1 MLSPAVYS
9 CVMVSGEGRA
19 PTTAVLGMKMV
30 DGKQNHDRD
39 IGAGHCE
46 GLREAGKRALMRTIL
61 LATGLTLGGFSI
73 LQALAGN
80 YPFAILEVLCTAILL
95 FGAWRIEHARHLY
108 LWIYLY
114 LIPTFSFIL
123 YIIIMPDASSAAFV
137 WLYMIPLL
145 AYLLLGK
152 QRGFLLA
159 APFML
164 AGLLLYF
171 ADKHL
176 SLDTKGLID
185 LGNAALC
192 GILILVFV
200 HIYDG
205 LRMQAYE
212 ELERLAQTDSLTGVA
227 SRGSFQHALQ
237 RSIQEAE
244 RSSGKLVLV
253 LLDVDHFKQVN
264 DQWGHDAGDMALRHI
279 CQILQQRLRVTDFL
293 GRLGGEEFGLLLRY
307 TDAAGA
313 YSMVEKLRQQIT
325 EQPLEY
331 DGQQIALSATFGLA
345 AWPMDGR
352 GAAELYRAADR
363 RLYSGK
369 QRGRNQLVSADPV
382 GELLLDK
389 FDVRL

>member
-1 MLSPAVYS
+1 MGDDNYN
-9 CVMVSGEGRA
+9 
-19 PTTAVLGMKMV
+19 
-30 DGKQNHDRD
+30 DHRD
-39 IGAGHCE
+39 VGAAHHE
-46 GLREAGKRALMRTIL
+46 GLRESGKRTLMRTIL

-80 YPFAILEVLCTAILL
+80 YPFAFIEVLCTGVLL
-95 FGAWRIEHARHLY
+95 FGAWRIERARHLY

-114 LIPTFSFIL
+114 LIPTFCFIL
-123 YIIIMPDASSAAFV
+123 YIIVMPDASSAAFV

-152 QRGFLLA
+152 RRAFLLT
-159 APFML
+159 APFMF

-171 ADKHL
+171 ADNHL
-176 SLDTKGLID
+176 DLDTRGLID
-185 LGNAALC
+185 IGNAALC
-192 GILILVFV
+192 GVLILVFV

-205 LRMQAYE
+205 LRMQAHE

-244 RSSGKLVLV
+244 RSNGHLVLA

-264 DQWGHDAGDMALRHI
+264 DQWGHEAGDMALQHI

-293 GRLGGEEFGLLLRY
+293 GRLGGEEFGLLLSH
-307 TDAAGA
+307 TDNTGA
-313 YSMVEKLRQQIT
+313 DPLVDKLRKQIA

-331 DGQQIALSATFGLA
+331 DGEQITLSATFGLA
-345 AWPMDGR
+345 AWPRDGR
-352 GAAELYRAADR
+352 SAAELYRAADR

-369 QRGRNQLVSADPV
+369 QRGRNQLVSTDLPS
-382 GELLLDK
+382 ELLLDK
-389 FDVRL
+389 LDVRF

>member
-1 MLSPAVYS
+1 MGDDDYNEHKDVG
-9 CVMVSGEGRA
+9 SG
-19 PTTAVLGMKMV
+19 
-30 DGKQNHDRD
+30 HS
-39 IGAGHCE
+39 E
-46 GLREAGKRALMRTIL
+46 GLLEAGKRALVRTIL
-61 LATGLTLGGFSI
+61 LATGLTLGGFAV

-80 YPFAILEVLCTAILL
+80 FPFAIIEVLFTALL
-95 FGAWRIEHARHLY
+95 LVGALRVEQARSLD

-123 YIIIMPDASSAAFV
+123 YIIVMPDASSAAFV

-152 QRGFLLA
+152 RRGFLLA
-159 APFML
+159 APFMF

-171 ADKHL
+171 ADNRL
-176 SLDTKGLID
+176 ALDTKGLID

-192 GILILVFV
+192 GVLILVFV
-200 HIYDG
+200 HMYDG
-205 LRMQAYE
+205 LRMQAHQ

-244 RSSGKLVLV
+244 RSNGHLVLA

-264 DQWGHDAGDMALRHI
+264 DRWGHDAGDMALQHI

-293 GRLGGEEFGLLLRY
+293 GRLGGEEFGLLLRH
-307 TDAAGA
+307 TDSAGA
-313 YSMVEKLRQQIT
+313 QPLVETLRNQIA
-325 EQPLEY
+325 EHPLEY

-345 AWPMDGR
+345 AWPGDGR
-352 GAAELYRAADR
+352 SAAELYRSADR

-369 QRGRNQLVSADPV
+369 QRGRNQLVSSDVP

-389 FDVRL
+389 FDVRF

>member
-1 MLSPAVYS
+1 M
-9 CVMVSGEGRA
+9 G
-19 PTTAVLGMKMV
+19 
-30 DGKQNHDRD
+30 DGNYNDHKDV
-39 IGAGHCE
+39 GAGHCE
-46 GLREAGKRALMRTIL
+46 GLRESGKRALMRTIL
-61 LATGLTLGGFSI
+61 LATGLTLGGFSV

-80 YPFAILEVLCTAILL
+80 YPFAILEVLCTAVLL
-95 FGAWRIEHARHLY
+95 FGAWRIERARHLY

-114 LIPTFSFIL
+114 LIPTFCFIL
-123 YIIIMPDASSAAFV
+123 YIIVMPDASAAAFV

-152 QRGFLLA
+152 QRAFMLT
-159 APFML
+159 APFMF

-171 ADKHL
+171 ADNRL
-176 SLDTKGLID
+176 NLDTHGLID

-192 GILILVFV
+192 GVLILVFV

-244 RSSGKLVLV
+244 RSNGHLVLV

-264 DQWGHDAGDMALRHI
+264 DQWGHEAGDMALQHI

-293 GRLGGEEFGLLLRY
+293 GRLGGEEFGLLLRH

-313 YSMVEKLRQQIT
+313 DPLVDKLRKQIA
-325 EQPLEY
+325 EQPLDY
-331 DGQQIALSATFGLA
+331 DGEQIALSATFGLA
-345 AWPMDGR
+345 TWPVDGR
-352 GAAELYRAADR
+352 SAAELYRAADR

-369 QRGRNQLVSADPV
+369 QRGRNQLVSYDIAP
-382 GELLLDK
+382 ELLLDK

>member
-1 MLSPAVYS
+1 M
-9 CVMVSGEGRA
+9 G
-19 PTTAVLGMKMV
+19 
-30 DGKQNHDRD
+30 DGDYNEHRD
-39 IGAGHCE
+39 VGTEHCE
-46 GLREAGKRALMRTIL
+46 GLRESGKRALMRTIL
-61 LATGLTLGGFSI
+61 LATGLTLGGFAV

-80 YPFAILEVLCTAILL
+80 YPFAILEVLCTALLL
-95 FGAWRIEHARHLY
+95 FGASRIGRARHLN

-114 LIPTFSFIL
+114 LVPTFCFIL
-123 YIIIMPDASSAAFV
+123 YIIVMPDASAAAFV

-152 QRGFLLA
+152 QRAFLLT

-171 ADKHL
+171 ADNRL
-176 SLDTKGLID
+176 NLDTRGLID

-192 GILILVFV
+192 GVLILVFV

-205 LRMQAYE
+205 LRMQAHL

-237 RSIQEAE
+237 RSIQEVE
-244 RSSGKLVLV
+244 RSNGHLVLA

-264 DQWGHDAGDMALRHI
+264 DQWGHEAGDMALQHI
-279 CQILQQRLRVTDFL
+279 CQILQHRLRVTDFL
-293 GRLGGEEFGLLLRY
+293 GRLGGEEFGLLLRH
-307 TDAAGA
+307 TDSAGA
-313 YSMVEKLRQQIT
+313 EPLVELLREQVA

-331 DGQQIALSATFGLA
+331 DGQLIALSATFGLA
-345 AWPMDGR
+345 AWPTDGR
-352 GAAELYRAADR
+352 SAAELYRSADR
-363 RLYSGK
+363 RLYRGK
-369 QRGRNQLVSADPV
+369 QRGRNQLVSADVP

>member
-1 MLSPAVYS
+1 MS
-9 CVMVSGEGRA
+9 
-19 PTTAVLGMKMV
+19 
-30 DGKQNHDRD
+30 DGNYNDHKDV
-39 IGAGHCE
+39 GAGHCE
-46 GLREAGKRALMRTIL
+46 GLRESGKRKLMRTIL
-61 LATGLTLGGFSI
+61 LATGLTLGGFAV

-80 YPFAILEVLCTAILL
+80 YPFAILEVLCTALLL
-95 FGAWRIEHARHLY
+95 FGAWRIERARHLH

-114 LIPTFSFIL
+114 LIPTFCFIL
-123 YIIIMPDASSAAFV
+123 YIIVMPDASAAAFV

-152 QRGFLLA
+152 QRAFLLT
-159 APFML
+159 APFMF

-171 ADKHL
+171 ADNHL
-176 SLDTKGLID
+176 TLDTHGLID

-192 GILILVFV
+192 GVLILVFV

-212 ELERLAQTDSLTGVA
+212 ELQRLAQTDSLTGVA

-244 RSSGKLVLV
+244 RSNGHLVLV

-264 DQWGHDAGDMALRHI
+264 DQWGHEAGDMALQHI

-293 GRLGGEEFGLLLRY
+293 GRLGGEEFGLLLRH
-307 TDAAGA
+307 TDSTGA
-313 YSMVEKLRQQIT
+313 DPLVEKLRKQIA

-331 DGQQIALSATFGLA
+331 DGEQIALSATFGLA
-345 AWPMDGR
+345 TWPVDGR
-352 GAAELYRAADR
+352 SAAELYRAADR

-369 QRGRNQLVSADPV
+369 QRGRNQLVSADLPT
-382 GELLLDK
+382 ELLLDK

>member
-1 MLSPAVYS
+1 ML
-9 CVMVSGEGRA
+9 GN
-19 PTTAVLGMKMV
+19 KMG
-30 DGKQNHDRD
+30 DGDYNDHKDV
-39 IGAGHCE
+39 GAGHCE
-46 GLREAGKRALMRTIL
+46 GLRESGKRALMRTIL

-80 YPFAILEVLCTAILL
+80 YPFAIAEVLFTTMLL
-95 FGAWRIEHARHLY
+95 FGAWRIERARHLY

-114 LIPTFSFIL
+114 LLPTFCFIL
-123 YIIIMPDASSAAFV
+123 YIIIMPDASSGAFV

-152 QRGFLLA
+152 QRAFLLT

-171 ADKHL
+171 ADNRL
-176 SLDTKGLID
+176 NLDTHGLID
-185 LGNAALC
+185 IGNAALC
-192 GILILVFV
+192 GVLILVFV

-237 RSIQEAE
+237 RAIQEAE
-244 RSSGKLVLV
+244 RSNGQLVLA

-264 DQWGHDAGDMALRHI
+264 DQWGHEAGDQALQHI

-293 GRLGGEEFGLLLRY
+293 GRLGGEEFGLLLRH
-307 TDAAGA
+307 TDRLGA
-313 YSMVEKLRQQIT
+313 EPLVDQLRQHIAGQTLDYHGQPIT
-325 EQPLEY
+325 
-331 DGQQIALSATFGLA
+331 LSATFGLA
-345 AWPMDGR
+345 AWPEDGR
-352 GAAELYRAADR
+352 SAAELYRCADR

-369 QRGRNQLVSADPV
+369 QSGRNQLVSTDLPS
-382 GELLLDK
+382 EILLDK
-389 FDVRL
+389 LDVRL

>member
-1 MLSPAVYS
+1 M
-9 CVMVSGEGRA
+9 G
-19 PTTAVLGMKMV
+19 
-30 DGKQNHDRD
+30 DGNYNDHKDV
-39 IGAGHCE
+39 GAGHCE
-46 GLREAGKRALMRTIL
+46 GLRESGKRTLMRTIL

-80 YPFAILEVLCTAILL
+80 YPFAFIEVLCTGLL
-95 FGAWRIEHARHLY
+95 LLGAWRIKRARHLY

-114 LIPTFSFIL
+114 LVPTFCFIL
-123 YIIIMPDASSAAFV
+123 YIIVMPDASSAAFV

-152 QRGFLLA
+152 RRAFLLT
-159 APFML
+159 APFMF

-171 ADKHL
+171 TDNHL
-176 SLDTKGLID
+176 NLDTRGLID

-192 GILILVFV
+192 GVLILVFV

-244 RSSGKLVLV
+244 RSSGHLVLV

-264 DQWGHDAGDMALRHI
+264 DQWGHEAGDMALQHI
-279 CQILQQRLRVTDFL
+279 CQILQHRLRVTDFL
-293 GRLGGEEFGLLLRY
+293 GRLGGEEFGLLLRH
-307 TDAAGA
+307 TDSAGA
-313 YSMVEKLRQQIT
+313 DPLVEKLRKQIAD
-325 EQPLEY
+325 QPLEY
-331 DGQQIALSATFGLA
+331 DGAQIALSATFGLA
-345 AWPMDGR
+345 AWPRDGR
-352 GAAELYRAADR
+352 SAAELYRTADR

-369 QRGRNQLVSADPV
+369 QRGRNQLVSADLPA
-382 GELLLDK
+382 ELLLDK
-389 FDVRL
+389 FDVRF

>member
-1 MLSPAVYS
+1 MHRNSDPDHLFEPSA
-9 CVMVSGEGRA
+9 G
-19 PTTAVLGMKMV
+19 PT
-30 DGKQNHDRD
+30 
-39 IGAGHCE
+39 
-46 GLREAGKRALMRTIL
+46 GLEEADHRLLMRLIFGC
-61 LATGLTLGGFSI
+61 TGATLGVFSI
-73 LQALAGN
+73 LQCFAGN
-80 YPFAILEVLCTAILL
+80 YWLAGAELITCGLL
-95 FGAWRIEHARHLY
+95 LWAAQRLKRVTRLVPWIIAY
-108 LWIYLY
+108 LL
-114 LIPTFSFIL
+114 PTFCFIL
-123 YIIIMPDASSAAFV
+123 YIIVMPDASAAAFV

-152 QRGFLLA
+152 QRAFLLTA
-159 APFML
+159 LFMC

-171 ADKHL
+171 TDNHL
-176 SLDTKGLID
+176 TLDTRGLID

-192 GILILVFV
+192 GVLILVFV

-237 RSIQEAE
+237 RSIQDAE
-244 RSSGKLVLV
+244 RSNGHLVLV

-264 DQWGHDAGDMALRHI
+264 DQWGHEAGDMALQHI

-293 GRLGGEEFGLLLRY
+293 GRLGGEEFGLLLRHIDS
-307 TDAAGA
+307 TGA
-313 YSMVEKLRQQIT
+313 DPVVDKLRKQIA

-331 DGQQIALSATFGLA
+331 DGEQIALSATFGLA
-345 AWPMDGR
+345 TWPVDGR
-352 GAAELYRAADR
+352 STAELYRAADR

-369 QRGRNQLVSADPV
+369 RRGRNQLVSADLPA
-382 GELLLDK
+382 ELLLDK

>member
-1 MLSPAVYS
+1 M
-9 CVMVSGEGRA
+9 G
-19 PTTAVLGMKMV
+19 
-30 DGKQNHDRD
+30 DGNYNDHRD
-39 IGAGHCE
+39 VGAGHCE
-46 GLREAGKRALMRTIL
+46 GLRESGKRKLMRTIL
-61 LATGLTLGGFSI
+61 LATGLTLGGFAV

-80 YPFAILEVLCTAILL
+80 YLFAILEVLCTALLL
-95 FGAWRIEHARHLY
+95 FGAWRIERARHLH

-114 LIPTFSFIL
+114 LIPTFCFIL
-123 YIIIMPDASSAAFV
+123 YIIVMPDASAAAFV

-152 QRGFLLA
+152 QRAFLLTA
-159 APFML
+159 LFMC

-171 ADKHL
+171 TDNHL
-176 SLDTKGLID
+176 TLDTRGLID

-192 GILILVFV
+192 GVLILVFV

-237 RSIQEAE
+237 RSIQDAE
-244 RSSGKLVLV
+244 RSNGHLVLV

-264 DQWGHDAGDMALRHI
+264 DQWGHEAGDMALQHI

-293 GRLGGEEFGLLLRY
+293 GRLGGEEFGLLLRHIDS
-307 TDAAGA
+307 TGA
-313 YSMVEKLRQQIT
+313 DPVVDKLRKQIA

-331 DGQQIALSATFGLA
+331 NGEQIALSATFGLA
-345 AWPMDGR
+345 TWPVDGR
-352 GAAELYRAADR
+352 STAELYRAADR

-369 QRGRNQLVSADPV
+369 RRGRNQLVSADLPA
-382 GELLLDK
+382 ELLLDK

>member
-1 MLSPAVYS
+1 M
-9 CVMVSGEGRA
+9 G
-19 PTTAVLGMKMV
+19 
-30 DGKQNHDRD
+30 DGNYNDHKDV
-39 IGAGHCE
+39 GAGHCE
-46 GLREAGKRALMRTIL
+46 GLRESGKRTLMRTIL

-80 YPFAILEVLCTAILL
+80 YPFAIIELLFTALLL
-95 FGAWRIEHARHLY
+95 FGAWRIERARHLY

-114 LIPTFSFIL
+114 LIPTFCFIL
-123 YIIIMPDASSAAFV
+123 YIIVMPDASSAAFV

-152 QRGFLLA
+152 RRAFLLT

-171 ADKHL
+171 ADNHL
-176 SLDTKGLID
+176 NLDTHGLID
-185 LGNAALC
+185 VGNAALC
-192 GILILVFV
+192 GVLILVFV

-244 RSSGKLVLV
+244 RSSGHLVLV

-264 DQWGHDAGDMALRHI
+264 DQWGHEAGDMALQHI

-293 GRLGGEEFGLLLRY
+293 GRLGGEEFGLLLRH
-307 TDAAGA
+307 TDSAGA
-313 YSMVEKLRQQIT
+313 DPLVEKLRKQIAD
-325 EQPLEY
+325 QPLEY
-331 DGQQIALSATFGLA
+331 DGAQIPLSATFGLA
-345 AWPMDGR
+345 AWPRDGR
-352 GAAELYRAADR
+352 SAAELYRTADR

-369 QRGRNQLVSADPV
+369 QRGRNQLVSADLPA
-382 GELLLDK
+382 ELLLDK
-389 FDVRL
+389 FDVRF

>member
-1 MLSPAVYS
+1 
-9 CVMVSGEGRA
+9 MVSGEGRA

-95 FGAWRIEHARHLY
+95 FGAWRIEHACHLY

-123 YIIIMPDASSAAFV
+123 YIIIMPGASSAAFV

-159 APFML
+159 APFMF

-212 ELERLAQTDSLTGVA
+212 ELERWRKPT
-227 SRGSFQHALQ
+227 R
-237 RSIQEAE
+237 
-244 RSSGKLVLV
+244 
-253 LLDVDHFKQVN
+253 
-264 DQWGHDAGDMALRHI
+264 
-279 CQILQQRLRVTDFL
+279 
-293 GRLGGEEFGLLLRY
+293 
-307 TDAAGA
+307 
-313 YSMVEKLRQQIT
+313 
-325 EQPLEY
+325 
-331 DGQQIALSATFGLA
+331 
-345 AWPMDGR
+345 
-352 GAAELYRAADR
+352 
-363 RLYSGK
+363 
-369 QRGRNQLVSADPV
+369 
-382 GELLLDK
+382 
-389 FDVRL
+389 

>member
-1 MLSPAVYS
+1 
-9 CVMVSGEGRA
+9 MVEHNDDA
-19 PTTAVLGMKMV
+19 ALG
-30 DGKQNHDRD
+30 
-39 IGAGHCE
+39 AEHCE
-46 GLREAGKRALMRTIL
+46 GLREAGKRTLMRTIL

-80 YPFAILEVLCTAILL
+80 YPFSVLEVVLTALLL
-95 FGAWRIEHARHLY
+95 FGAWRIEGARRLY

-114 LIPTFSFIL
+114 LLPTFCFIL
-123 YIIIMPDASSAAFV
+123 YIIVMPDASSAAFV

-152 QRGFLLA
+152 RRAFLLT

-171 ADKHL
+171 ADHRLK
-176 SLDTKGLID
+176 LDTRGLID
-185 LGNAALC
+185 IGNAALC
-192 GILILVFV
+192 GVLILVFV

-212 ELERLAQTDSLTGVA
+212 KLERLAQTDSLTGTA

-237 RSIQEAE
+237 RAIQEAE
-244 RSSGKLVLV
+244 RSNGQLVLV

-264 DQWGHDAGDMALRHI
+264 DQWGHEAGDLALQHI
-279 CQILQQRLRVTDFL
+279 CQILQQRLRVTDLL
-293 GRLGGEEFGLLLRY
+293 GRLGGEEFGMLLRH
-307 TDAAGA
+307 TDSASAEPL
-313 YSMVEKLRQQIT
+313 VEELRQQIA
-325 EQPLEY
+325 ERALIY
-331 DGQQIALSATFGLA
+331 RDQQIPLSATFGLA
-345 AWPMDGR
+345 AWPSDGHS
-352 GAAELYRAADR
+352 AAELYRSADR

-369 QRGRNQLVSADPV
+369 ARGRNQLVSADLPT
-382 GELLLDK
+382 ELLLDK